1 MNTQTMLFTI
11 CRSLIDAVGLTV
23 FHASQYVWIVGFL
36 QQEKKRQLKQICQC
50 SLQKPM
56 SPNDWA
62 LLAYC
67 CCFMYGDIPGLGG
80 NGALIILYTQ
90 ETSLSFSHS
99 KVKWNGELLCNT
111 INSLTVN
118 LQQQQQFIST
128 SQGNYKS
135 KNILRLYSLVKVI
148 YKHLKYCI

>member
-1 MNTQTMLFTI
+1 MLFTI

-56 SPNDWA
+56 SPN
-62 LLAYC
+62 C
-67 CCFMYGDIPGLGG
+67 CCFMYDDIPLGLGG

>member
-1 MNTQTMLFTI
+1 M
-11 CRSLIDAVGLTV
+11 
-23 FHASQYVWIVGFL
+23 
-36 QQEKKRQLKQICQC
+36 
-50 SLQKPM
+50 
-56 SPNDWA
+56 
-62 LLAYC
+62 
-67 CCFMYGDIPGLGG
+67 
-80 NGALIILYTQ
+80 IILYTQ